1 MKIYEMLKEA
11 NNKARKANIEDYE
24 LKVRYIFEDLL
35 KKKK

>member
-24 LKVRYIFEDLL
+24 LKTIT
-35 KKKK
+35 K